1 MCLCDKIYVLVTKMD
16 GITWSETR
24 FSAVAF
30 GEERWKT
37 PHSLHHVLPNAR
49 SHKHIK
55 YLSMSKDGSGFG
67 SSHCEHIE
75 RFGVGVMGTQP
86 PSHSSCD
93 ALHSECK
100 GMCERFLCMCVHGF
114 NPSSYFMN
122 TKAVATRN
130 YTPPNTHSRHH
141 ISANTCAQSKHPSPP
156 PPKLLLCSLQIYI
169 CPNQGRV
176 CDSAHTAFM
185 CEFSSSS
192 SSCSSSFLTCT
203 LTPAHIHPMM
213 LLDLIPN
220 AMLLVL

>member
-1 MCLCDKIYVLVTKMD
+1 MFGRALCVCLCDKIYVLVTKMD

-30 GEERWKT
+30 GEERRKT

-93 ALHSECK
+93 ALHSQHECK

-141 ISANTCAQSKHPSPP
+141 ISANIRALNQSIRHRHPQTSFFALFRYIFAPIKGAFVTP
-156 PPKLLLCSLQIYI
+156 RTQRLCVSFLLLLL
-169 CPNQGRV
+169 RV
-176 CDSAHTAFM
+176 RLLFSHAH
-185 CEFSSSS
+185 S
-192 SSCSSSFLTCT
+192 
-203 LTPAHIHPMM
+203 HPHTFI
-213 LLDLIPN
+213 L
-220 AMLLVL
+220 